1 MDTNT
6 TKNKPSLLTQN
17 KYLKN
22 SAIRR
27 KMTLISVYNSCLIEG
42 VSCPELKSEILKL
55 KDKR

>member
-1 MDTNT
+1 MGANT

-27 KMTLISVYNSCLIEG
+27 KMTVISVYNSSLVEG
-42 VSCPELKSEILKL
+42 ISCPELRSEVLKSKG
-55 KDKR
+55 KR